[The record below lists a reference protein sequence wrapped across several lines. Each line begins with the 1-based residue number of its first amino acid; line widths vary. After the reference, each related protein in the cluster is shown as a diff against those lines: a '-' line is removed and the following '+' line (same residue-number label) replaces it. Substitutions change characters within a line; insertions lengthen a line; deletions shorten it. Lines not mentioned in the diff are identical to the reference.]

1 MQVNGEVIM
10 RDFMDRW
17 FTNMNIQV
25 WIRTLKREEIETLLK
40 QQYENTVKMFETFLR
55 AMQQSDLSAYL
66 EFKKAFQQTYD
77 INSKHIL
84 EMWDEYNKSKIEVV

>member
-66 EFKKAFQQTYD
+66 EFKKAFQQMYD

>member
-1 MQVNGEVIM
+1 MQVNGDVIM
-10 RDFMDRW
+10 RDFMERW

-25 WIRTLKREEIETLLK
+25 WLRTLKREEIETLLK
-40 QQYENTVKMFETFLR
+40 QEYDNTVKMFETFLR
-55 AMQQSDLSAYL
+55 AMQQNDLSTYL

-84 EMWDEYNKSKIEVV
+84 KMWDDLNKSKIEVV